1 MPLLHLSRRPVRLLV
16 LAGLLISGL
25 RGADAQPAPE
35 LPPELKQRLAG
46 HLAHTA
52 APACAVLPVL
62 ADEQQGVIDGREAA
76 AALDWLAG
84 HQLLNAYNRADIVS
98 RELAGRWNNV
108 QHNDYW
114 LRQARELL
122 RREELPNTEHALQRL
137 REPLPPEQARA
148 RDLLL
153 GRLRLLQQR
162 PADALPALQAAAE
175 RRQGDVFERYNLA
188 LAMIGDKRSAAQG
201 RRLLDELSLQP
212 AQTADEIALRDR
224 IRLALGWSWLAAQK
238 GGTARPFFRRVS
250 LEGPYSN
257 RALLGLGWA
266 ELAPNGREQYATTI
280 MGFFHEFPFEPEVK
294 GAERFRRALKPWQ
307 VLAQRGTQDPAV
319 QEALL
324 ASAYAH
330 QRLRAKDQ
338 AAAAYRHAIQ
348 RYEAELGRL
357 RALETALR
365 ESSGDPRPLVQRLAQ
380 PGEFIEAQAGSR
392 YARVE
397 DELHILQ
404 YCEDELA
411 GTVTN
416 PRDTRNA
423 RHRAIFAGARE
434 AAHEELRRL
443 YLDDLKRRRER
454 LNTYLARALFSLA
467 VLQDR
472 RGS

>member
-1 MPLLHLSRRPVRLLV
+1 MPLPSLSRHPARLLL
-16 LAGLLISGL
+16 LAGLLIGGL
-25 RGADAQPAPE
+25 REVDAQPALE
-35 LPPELKQRLAG
+35 LPPELKQRMARYLAQ
-46 HLAHTA
+46 TA
-52 APACAVLPVL
+52 TPACASLPLL
-62 ADEQQGVIDGREAA
+62 ADEQQGVLDRRETQ
-76 AALDWLAG
+76 AALDWLAR
-84 HQLLNAYNRADIVS
+84 HQQLNAYTRADVVS
-98 RELAGRWNNV
+98 RELADRWSHT

-114 LRQARELL
+114 LRQARDLL
-122 RREELPNTEHALQRL
+122 RRQELSNTEHALRRL

-162 PADALPALQAAAE
+162 PAEALPALQAAAE

-188 LAMIGDKRSAAQG
+188 LAMLGDKRSAAQG
-201 RRLLDELSLQP
+201 RRLLDELSQQP
-212 AQTADEIALRDR
+212 AQTAEEIALRDR
-224 IRLALGWSWLAAQK
+224 IQLTLGWSWLAAQK

-257 RALLGLGWA
+257 LALLGLGWA
-266 ELAPNGREQYATTI
+266 ELAPNGRAQFATTI

-307 VLAQRGTQDPAV
+307 ALAQRGTHDPAV

-324 ASAYAH
+324 ASAYAY
-330 QRLRAKDQ
+330 QRLRARDQ

-348 RYEAELGRL
+348 RYEAEVGRL
-357 RALETALR
+357 RTLEAALR

-380 PGEFIEAQAGSR
+380 TGEFIEPQAGSR
-392 YARVE
+392 HAHAE
-397 DELHILQ
+397 SELDVLQ
-404 YCEDELA
+404 YCGEELDA
-411 GTVTN
+411 LAPDRQDPGG
-416 PRDTRNA
+416 A
-423 RHRAIFAGARE
+423 RSILAAARE
-434 AAHEELRRL
+434 AAHDELRRL

>member
-1 MPLLHLSRRPVRLLV
+1 MQLPPLSRHPARLLL
-16 LAGLLISGL
+16 LAVLLIGGL
-25 RGADAQPAPE
+25 RGVEAQTAPE

-46 HLAHTA
+46 HLAQTA

-62 ADEQQGVIDGREAA
+62 ADERQGVIDGREAA
-76 AALDWLAG
+76 AAIEWLAW
-84 HQLLNAYNRADIVS
+84 HQQLNAYTRADFVS
-98 RELAGRWNNV
+98 RELDGRWSDA

-122 RREELPNTEHALQRL
+122 RREEFPNTEHALRRL
-137 REPLPPEQARA
+137 REPLAPEQART

-162 PADALPALQAAAE
+162 SADALPALQAVAE

-201 RRLLDELSLQP
+201 RRLLDELSQAP
-212 AQTADEIALRDR
+212 VQTAEEIALRDR
-224 IRLALGWSWLAAQK
+224 MLLTLGWSWLAAQK

-266 ELAPNGREQYATTI
+266 ELAPNGYRQYATTV

-307 VLAQRGTQDPAV
+307 VLTQRGTQDPAV

-324 ASAYAH
+324 ASAYAQ
-330 QRLRAKDQ
+330 QRLRAWDQ

-348 RYEAELGRL
+348 RYEAEVARL

-380 PGEFIEAQAGSR
+380 PGEFIEAQASAR

-397 DELHILQ
+397 DELDILH

-411 GTVTN
+411 GSVTH
-416 PRDTRNA
+416 PRDTRTA
-423 RHRAIFAGARE
+423 GHQAIFAGAR
-434 AAHEELRRL
+434 AAVHDELRRL
-443 YLDDLKRRRER
+443 YLDDLERRRVR